1 MNELQHIIEQKRE
14 LLARESI
21 SRPVLDYSE
30 GMTAEE
36 QKRYI
41 NYLVERLEQADL
53 GLRARDA
60 VLQDF
65 LDKQK
70 EYDERLSKLDNVLSK
85 VSSLESS
92 LKEKDRKLKS
102 AECKVADLTAK
113 LKFAEKKPLRRQ
125 KLWLKE
131 KESG

>member
-1 MNELQHIIEQKRE
+1 MDELQYFIEQKIE
-14 LLARESI
+14 LLARESN
-21 SRPVLDYSE
+21 SCPTLDYSE

-41 NYLVERLEQADL
+41 NYLAKRLEKADL

-70 EYDERLSKLDNVLSK
+70 EYDECLSKLDAVLSD
-85 VSSLESS
+85 VEDLLTSSLIKCI
-92 LKEKDRKLKS
+92 LCVTKS
-102 AECKVADLTAK
+102 GNMSFLSNDVMRD
-113 LKFAEKKPLRRQ
+113 
-125 KLWLKE
+125 
-131 KESG
+131 

>member
-1 MNELQHIIEQKRE
+1 M
-14 LLARESI
+14 ARESI

-70 EYDERLSKLDNVLSK
+70 EYDERLSQLDNVLSK
-85 VSSLESS
+85 VSSFRVVIEGKGS
-92 LKEKDRKLKS
+92 
-102 AECKVADLTAK
+102 
-113 LKFAEKKPLRRQ
+113 
-125 KLWLKE
+125 
-131 KESG
+131 

>member
-70 EYDERLSKLDNVLSK
+70 EYDERLSQLDNVLSK

-92 LKEKDRKLKS
+92 LKEKDRKLK
-102 AECKVADLTAK
+102 
-113 LKFAEKKPLRRQ
+113 
-125 KLWLKE
+125 
-131 KESG
+131 

>member
-1 MNELQHIIEQKRE
+1 
-14 LLARESI
+14 
-21 SRPVLDYSE
+21 
-30 GMTAEE
+30 MTAEE

-92 LKEKDRKLKS
+92 LKEKERKLKS
-102 AECKVADLTAK
+102 AERKVADLSAK
-113 LKFAEKKPLRRQ
+113 LKFAEKNRFGGKRYGSKKKNQP
-125 KLWLKE
+125 
-131 KESG
+131 

>member
-1 MNELQHIIEQKRE
+1 
-14 LLARESI
+14 
-21 SRPVLDYSE
+21 
-30 GMTAEE
+30 MTAEE

-92 LKEKDRKLKS
+92 LMEKDRKLKL
-102 AECKVADLTAK
+102 AERKVADLSAK
-113 LKFAEKKPLRRQ
+113 LKFAEKNRFGDKSYGSKKKNQP
-125 KLWLKE
+125 
-131 KESG
+131 